1 MTWAMLLCAL
11 FITSS
16 ASALQQ
22 PETTP
27 PKIAIVI
34 DDLGHHRSQQRFATL
49 PGALTLAI
57 LPRAPYATTLAEH
70 ATENGKEIIIH
81 MPMEAVAS
89 PSDDPSMLRATTSH
103 TDLVAQLE
111 QAFVQ
116 LPQAVGLNNHM
127 GSHLTTLAEPMH
139 WVMTELAKR
148 QLYFLDSRTS
158 AATQAEQIARQ
169 VGVATARRH
178 IFLDNT
184 PQYESIQERWQALL
198 KHATQHGSAIAIAH
212 PHRATYEFLAEQLP
226 QLADNGVQLVFVS
239 ELVQPPTTE

>member
-1 MTWAMLLCAL
+1 MPSLMTWVMLLCAL

-27 PKIAIVI
+27 PKIALVT
-34 DDLGHHRSQQRFATL
+34 DDLAQHRSHHRFATL
-49 PGALTLAI
+49 PGALALAI
-57 LPRAPYATTLAEH
+57 LPHAPYATTLAEH

-139 WVMTELAKR
+139 WEIGRASCR
-148 QLYFLDSRTS
+148 
-158 AATQAEQIARQ
+158 
-169 VGVATARRH
+169 
-178 IFLDNT
+178 
-184 PQYESIQERWQALL
+184 ER
-198 KHATQHGSAIAIAH
+198 
-212 PHRATYEFLAEQLP
+212 
-226 QLADNGVQLVFVS
+226 V
-239 ELVQPPTTE
+239 